1 MRARTRIRQ
10 WLTRRQPESLQ
21 STTLTRQQI
30 FILPTRAGF
39 MLAVVLL
46 VMLLAALNH
55 NNSLAF
61 IFTFLVGGIAL
72 NAMWFTHRQ
81 LSGLMLK
88 TLPQNNLFAGQKGEV
103 RILLENPE
111 NTNRYSLRLSGNAT
125 SEIQFYDCA
134 ANNHAIVTLPIQP
147 TKRGRFQ
154 YGRFVISTQAPLG
167 LFNAWSWQKL
177 DIRLWVYPKPVPVF
191 PAPLRGKNESG
202 DASFSKSSGDEFD
215 GLREYRPG
223 DPPQRIAW
231 KHQARTDDLL
241 VKEFSQPQTEGL
253 VFSWDAL
260 ASTDIE
266 LKLSQLC
273 YWIVE
278 AERNN
283 QLYGLSLPGIELQS
297 GNGDTHYKQCLLA
310 LAQYGFAQ

>member
-1 MRARTRIRQ
+1 M
-10 WLTRRQPESLQ
+10 TRRQPESAQ

-39 MLAVVLL
+39 ILAIVLL
-46 VMLLAALNH
+46 AMLVAALNY

-81 LSGLMLK
+81 LSGLILK
-88 TLPQNNLFAGQKGEV
+88 TLPQNNLFAGQKGEIH
-103 RILLENPE
+103 ILLENPD
-111 NTNRYSLRLSGNAT
+111 NSNRYSLRLSGNN
-125 SEIQFYDCA
+125 SNDIQFYDCA
-134 ANNHAIVTLPIQP
+134 AGEHVIMALPIQP
-147 TKRGRFQ
+147 TKRGRLK
-154 YGRFVISTQAPLG
+154 YDRFVISTQAPLG

-177 DIRLWVYPKPVPVF
+177 DINLWVYPKPIAVF
-191 PAPLRGKNESG
+191 PAPLQGVNESG
-202 DASFSKSSGDEFD
+202 SASFTKNSGDEFD

-231 KHQARTDDLL
+231 KHQARTDELL

-260 ASTDIE
+260 TPTDTE

-278 AERNN
+278 AERSN
-283 QLYGLSLPGIELQS
+283 QRYGLSLPGTELQPD
-297 GNGDTHYKQCLLA
+297 NGERHYNQCLLA
-310 LAQYGFAQ
+310 LAQYGLM

>member
-1 MRARTRIRQ
+1 
-10 WLTRRQPESLQ
+10 
-21 STTLTRQQI
+21 
-30 FILPTRAGF
+30 
-39 MLAVVLL
+39 MLAMVLL
-46 VMLLAALNH
+46 AMLVAALNY

-81 LSGLMLK
+81 LSGLILK

-103 RILLENPE
+103 RILLENPD
-111 NTNRYSLRLSGNAT
+111 NNNRYSLRLSGNDPDD
-125 SEIQFYDCA
+125 IQVYDCA
-134 ANNHAIVTLPIQP
+134 ANNHAIIALHIQP
-147 TKRGRFQ
+147 TNRGRFK

-177 DIRLWVYPKPVPVF
+177 DINLWIYPEPIAVF
-191 PAPLRGKNESG
+191 PAPLQGKNESG
-202 DASFSKSSGDEFD
+202 DASFAKSSGDEFD

-241 VKEFSQPQTEGL
+241 VKKFSQPQTEGL
-253 VFSWDAL
+253 VFSWEAL
-260 ASTDIE
+260 TSTDTE

-278 AERNN
+278 AESNN
-283 QLYGLSLPGIELQS
+283 QLYGLSLPGVELQP
-297 GNGDTHYKQCLLA
+297 GNGDAHYKQCLLT
-310 LAQYGFAQ
+310 LAQHGITQ